1 MRPRVLFQ
9 GSHSTARGRRDS
21 PDQLDLASRF
31 AEALGD
37 VLIDQGL
44 DLVLTGSR
52 SLDAAVGRA
61 AVAACERSG
70 GNPRERIRTYPHG
83 EGAESHGGFG
93 MVLQAADRR
102 WQEVRTFVVQEAD
115 ALVAV
120 LGGKGTSDCIQKAV
134 LARKPVFPIPV
145 AGGAAQIEWDRL
157 RSSKYF
163 NAERGD
169 LDFLADRSL
178 QPRELAA
185 EIATRISRLT
195 APRSPHFS
203 RRIFVVHGHDGAL
216 KNELARLLERL
227 GLQPVILA
235 EQAERGQELLSK
247 LRSHLADVGYA
258 FILLTPDDFGGS
270 TASPEERSPRAR
282 QNVIFEH
289 GLLLGLLGADRVC
302 AIVKGRVELP
312 SDIEG
317 VVMKQLE
324 VHRGVESVAL
334 ELAKELVAAGYRI
347 DLNTLLSRDGT

>member
-9 GSHSTARGRRDS
+9 GSHSTARGRTDP
-21 PDQLDLASRF
+21 PDQLGLATAL

-52 SLDAAVGRA
+52 SLDAAVGKA
-61 AVAACERSG
+61 AVAACVRIG
-70 GNPRERIRTYPHG
+70 ANPRERIRTYPHG
-83 EGAESHGGFG
+83 DAAEGLGGFG
-93 MVLQAADRR
+93 MILQAADRR

-115 ALVAV
+115 ALVAL

-145 AGGAAQIEWDRL
+145 AGGAGQIEWERL
-157 RSSKYF
+157 RASKYF
-163 NAERGD
+163 NVERGD

-178 QPRELAA
+178 GPRELAA
-185 EIATRISRLT
+185 EIAIRISRLV
-195 APRSPHFS
+195 APRSPEFS

-227 GLQPVILA
+227 ALRPVILA

-258 FILLTPDDFGGS
+258 FILLTADDVGCS
-270 TASPEERSPRAR
+270 NERPEDRSPRAR

-317 VVMKQLE
+317 VMMKRLE
-324 VHRGVESVAL
+324 VHKGIDSVAL
-334 ELAKELVAAGYRI
+334 DLAKELVAAGYRI
-347 DLNTLLSRDGT
+347 DLNTLLSPERP